1 MDAQRLKAM
10 PLFAGLSGQQLE
22 QLAVWLDEVDLPA
35 GRKLL
40 DQGSFAY
47 EFVIIE
53 SGTAAVSID
62 GEHVNDVGPGEFLGE
77 IALLQA
83 PRRTA
88 TVETTSPMRA
98 AVMTG
103 GNFRAMLRELPQ
115 VAEKVRAV
123 LDERL
128 SRSG

>member
-10 PLFAGLSGQQLE
+10 PLFAGLSRQQLE